1 LAVEFTFD
9 FPLPLGLHAR
19 PAAFIQEQSQ
29 NFKGEIIFENLRNGR
44 KAEARSILSLIT
56 SDTQFGDTCRVIISG
71 EGEKDFAAAFQRF
84 LEEDLKQKE
93 ERAVQAAPAGT
104 ALVPRLVLKEKE
116 VYLTGQPA
124 SPGLASGQVFLL
136 RAGLDEESLLAD
148 DENNSP
154 VSIQAEKE
162 AFLLALEEVRKGLEK
177 QLLEKAGVERNI
189 VQAHLSIVTDQAF
202 RSRVEEIMEKEKCKA
217 RQAVY
222 LAAKEFSQLLLEA
235 RSQYLRERAA
245 DIQDVARQLL
255 DSLGGRKETAST
267 VVLNQPAIIVA
278 EDLFPSEFL
287 NLRTEL
293 IKGLILEKAGQTS
306 HTLIMARS
314 QSIPAVTGVDQA
326 SRLLP
331 GGEKVILDGTRGVV
345 VISPGEKVSRYYQK
359 EMEVERLL
367 LQRRQEQAS
376 LPGRTADGRRVEIA
390 ANIARPE
397 ELDKAWRDGAEGVGI
412 LRTELLLY
420 GRPTLPDEEE
430 QFLLYKKVAEEAEGR
445 PVIIRTFDIGG
456 DKPIPAINLPS
467 EPNPFLGYRGIRI
480 YQENYELFRHQ
491 IRAILR
497 AAFYGQLKIMFPMV
511 SLVEE
516 VDWLKEKLAELAGE
530 LEAEGLPFREKIETG
545 IMLEVP
551 SVALL
556 ADKFAAEVDFFSVGS
571 NDLIQY
577 FFAADRSNPKVRYL
591 HQPLNPALLRLL
603 AGAISRAHEAGR
615 WVGLCGEMAGD
626 SRLTPVFVG
635 LGFDEL
641 SMSSGFIPEVKAV
654 LARLKMADCQQLVE
668 EALNS
673 STAAENDEHL
683 QRFYQL
689 HFSQDIIDEQLV
701 NLEADSRSKAEV
713 LQEIA
718 LRLELSGRVESRARF
733 EQALWKREDDVA
745 TDIGFGL
752 AIPHCQS
759 EAVRTPSIVVLKL
772 KQPVDWESKE
782 DQPVDLIV
790 SLAIPAGKKV
800 TQQLQLLPRLS
811 RKLIYEEFRQALRQA
826 TEAGQIIALI
836 KEAIA

>member
-1 LAVEFTFD
+1 MAVEFTFD